1 MFDDEK
7 RLQKA
12 LFSKYIYMTE
22 LMKKNEPKENLFG
35 FRYFL
40 EDLYKEAFFRDMKE
54 LTLLAPDGRKSKLS
68 MADLQGLIN
77 QLPEPSDLEKK
88 RREQMKAAMK
98 EYEKKHQKEIAAR
111 DSAKE
116 IKIEGKAV
124 K

>member
-40 EDLYKEAFFRDMKE
+40 EDFI
-54 LTLLAPDGRKSKLS
+54 
-68 MADLQGLIN
+68 QGGF
-77 QLPEPSDLEKK
+77 LPG
-88 RREQMKAAMK
+88 
-98 EYEKKHQKEIAAR
+98 YEGVDHAG
-111 DSAKE
+111 S
-116 IKIEGKAV
+116 
-124 K
+124 